1 MDRSMVRNEKEAPKK
16 ALLVAGARPNFMKI
30 APIIQAMRSHGG
42 FDWKLVHTGQHY
54 DYEMSQSFFE
64 DLEIPEP
71 DYFLDAGSGS
81 HAEQT
86 AKAMLEF
93 ERVCLLESAD
103 VVLVVGDVNSTL
115 ACSIVAKKLGVKVA
129 HVEAGL
135 RSFDMGMPEEI
146 NRLVTD
152 SISDYFFVTEKSG
165 EVNLLREGKPK
176 EGIYMVGHVMID
188 NLLHQVRKLDD
199 TQEAQFQYGDL
210 KQQLGDYIFMTMHRP
225 SNVDRQDKLSGI
237 VLALNDIASSIPIV
251 FPVHPRTRKMLEKF
265 SLSLS
270 PDIHCLPPLG
280 YTESLYFWRDSRLVL
295 TDSGGLQEETTALGV
310 PCITMRENT
319 ERPITCEEGTNRLVG
334 NDPDKIVA
342 AVEEVLQ
349 GRVVKGRIPHLW
361 DGKASER
368 IVGILAEVLG

>member
-1 MDRSMVRNEKEAPKK
+1 MVRNEKEAPKK

-152 SISDYFFVTEKSG
+152 LISDYFFVTEKSG